1 MPRRNQNRKSD
12 DPVWATFKIPYEKW
26 QHFKAVAKAEGNTA
40 SATLVDL
47 IEGYLTSE
55 SINNS
60 KSESSAEIEDHAKS
74 HHDSLAEAFKQ
85 TFLNSDDLISKIV
98 NQKIAILEQ
107 SFADNLEKKLEKI
120 VQTRLSETVSQS
132 LAGLDQELNQELKR
146 FLEKVDQLE
155 KELQS
160 LQKQVE
166 NQKKDW
172 KNGQAHT
179 SSSVNSSVNSYKAT
193 KLIDIEA
200 IAIENLT
207 QESKDDVGLTQE
219 ALCEQFGINSTK
231 VTSNARLRNLSTPE
245 YLYQVT
251 GWVYRKGIYYPPKF

>member
-85 TFLNSDDLISKIV
+85 TFLNSDARISEIV

-120 VQTRLSETVSQS
+120 VQTRLSEMVSQS

-160 LQKQVE
+160 LQKQVR
-166 NQKKDW
+166 NQKPDC
-172 KNGQAHT
+172 KNSQTQT
-179 SSSVNSSVNSYKAT
+179 SSSFNYYKAT

-219 ALCEQFGINSTK
+219 ALCEQFGINSTQ